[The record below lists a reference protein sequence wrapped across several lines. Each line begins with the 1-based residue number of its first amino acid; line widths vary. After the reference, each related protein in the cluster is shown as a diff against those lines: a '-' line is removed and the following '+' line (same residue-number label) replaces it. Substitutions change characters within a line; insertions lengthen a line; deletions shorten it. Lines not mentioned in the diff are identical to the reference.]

1 MTFIVRA
8 WAEHLFALH
17 IGGHW
22 LVKQTAYALG
32 FKTSGGW
39 ASLLATAGIDYAVHE
54 GELSE
59 TPLKIV

>member
-1 MTFIVRA
+1 
-8 WAEHLFALH
+8 
-17 IGGHW
+17 
-22 LVKQTAYALG
+22 LG